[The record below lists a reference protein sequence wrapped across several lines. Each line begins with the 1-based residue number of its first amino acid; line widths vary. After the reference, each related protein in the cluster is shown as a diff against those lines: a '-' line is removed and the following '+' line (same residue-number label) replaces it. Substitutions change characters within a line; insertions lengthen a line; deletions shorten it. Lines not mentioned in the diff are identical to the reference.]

1 MVMNSTRA
9 VAVRI
14 HAVSPESVAAATASA
29 SSAKVTI
36 VDERRA
42 RREAAGFLMLL
53 AGFIF

>member
-14 HAVSPESVAAATASA
+14 HDVSPESVAATTVSA

-42 RREAAGFLMLL
+42 SMEAAGFLILL